1 MTLSKLLGL
10 YELGKWHDC
19 RSIICRLNQIQ
30 VTELGNLAKAQVCIS
45 SKLIRQFNRIIVDL
59 CNHYKTRSVTFR
71 DFRNDSYKVN
81 NNKVDNK
88 LADFV
93 PIKFVSK
100 EIEGMNL
107 NRILN
112 DQEALKI
119 FPSKHLRKKY
129 QNDEF
134 KFSTCFSY
142 DNAIRCDITKKFYV
156 LNRFLTLGVSVICTH
171 YPDYVHP
178 TVQHVVT
185 GDVNIVKNKVLRK
198 TFKKGFGYIEP
209 IYKDKLLIFNS
220 IKSDLKTYV
229 NKLANKH
236 SITHH
241 YFHFTVQLILIR
253 QHKHKSISVKI

>member
-1 MTLSKLLGL
+1 M
-10 YELGKWHDC
+10 
-19 RSIICRLNQIQ
+19 
-30 VTELGNLAKAQVCIS
+30 
-45 SKLIRQFNRIIVDL
+45 
-59 CNHYKTRSVTFR
+59 
-71 DFRNDSYKVN
+71 N

-112 DQEALKI
+112 DQEAMKI

-142 DNAIRCDITKKFYV
+142 ENAIRCDITNYKDNI
-156 LNRFLTLGVSVICTH
+156 LCTEPISDVGCFCH
-171 YPDYVHP
+171 LYPDYVHP

-185 GDVNIVKNKVLRK
+185 GDVNIVKNKALNKALRK

-220 IKSDLKTYV
+220 ISKI
-229 NKLANKH
+229 N
-236 SITHH
+236 
-241 YFHFTVQLILIR
+241 LI
-253 QHKHKSISVKI
+253 